1 MKIIVISPRFPYPLE
16 KGDKLRLYYHIKH
29 LSFEHQVVL
38 VSLYDNYV
46 KNEDIEHIRE
56 FVSELYLFKL
66 SKFTIAK
73 NLFKAFFSKLP
84 FQVHY
89 FFDTSIKNY
98 IDSIIKKENPDIIYN
113 QLIRT
118 AEYTKDLDY
127 FKVIDYMDSFSEGM
141 RKRIKT
147 SFFPFNILY
156 KEEYKRIKRYE
167 SDIFTYFQKHLI
179 ISEQDKN
186 IFEKKIREKL
196 IILPNGVNTQYF
208 TPLKVNK
215 KYDTGFVGNMGYR
228 PNILATMFLAK
239 SILPELKK
247 DNKNIKVL
255 IAGARPAWRVKK
267 LQDKNIEVSGWLEDI
282 RIAYSEI
289 KVFVSPIFTGIGQQN
304 KILEAMAMEIPVI
317 TTSTVNNAIG
327 AEDGKNILI
336 ADNKD
341 EFYYSISKILHD
353 PILEQSIGEEAR
365 RFIVENYNW
374 DIQKENILKIFKT
387 K

>member
-38 VSLYDNYV
+38 ISLSDNEV
-46 KNEDIEHIRE
+46 KPNDIDHLKD
-56 FVSELYLFKL
+56 FVTELYLFKL

-89 FFDTSIKNY
+89 FFDKSIKNDI
-98 IDSIIKKENPDIIYN
+98 IDIIKKENPDIIYN

-118 AEYTKDLDY
+118 AEYTKYLDY

-147 SFFPFNILY
+147 SFFPLNILY
-156 KEEYKRIKRYE
+156 KAEYKRIKRYE

-215 KYDTGFVGNMGYR
+215 KYDIGFVGNMGYR
-228 PNILATMFLAK
+228 PNILATMFLAN

-353 PILEQSIGEEAR
+353 PILDQSIGEEGR
-365 RFIVENYNW
+365 RFILENYNW
-374 DIQKENILKIFKT
+374 DIQKENILKIFKI

>member
-38 VSLYDNYV
+38 ISLSDNEV
-46 KNEDIEHIRE
+46 KPNDIDHLKE
-56 FVSELYLFKL
+56 FVTELYLFKL

-89 FFDTSIKNY
+89 FFDKSIKND
-98 IDSIIKKENPDIIYN
+98 ILDIIKKENPDIIYN

-147 SFFPFNILY
+147 SFFPLNILY
-156 KEEYKRIKRYE
+156 KAEYKRIKRYE

-208 TPLKVNK
+208 TPMKVNK
-215 KYDTGFVGNMGYR
+215 KYDIGFVGNMGYR
-228 PNILATMFLAK
+228 PNILATMFLAN

-353 PILEQSIGEEAR
+353 PILEQSIGEEGR
-365 RFIVENYNW
+365 RFILENYNW
-374 DIQKENILKIFKT
+374 DIQKENILKIFKI

>member
-38 VSLYDNYV
+38 ISLSDNEV
-46 KNEDIEHIRE
+46 KPNDIDHLKE
-56 FVSELYLFKL
+56 FVTELYLFKL

-89 FFDTSIKNY
+89 FFDKSIKND
-98 IDSIIKKENPDIIYN
+98 ILDIIKKENPDIIYN

-147 SFFPFNILY
+147 SFFPLNILY
-156 KEEYKRIKRYE
+156 KAEYKRIKRYE

-208 TPLKVNK
+208 TPMKVNK
-215 KYDTGFVGNMGYR
+215 KYDIGFVGNMGYR
-228 PNILATMFLAK
+228 PNILATMFLAN

-353 PILEQSIGEEAR
+353 PILEQSIGEEGR
-365 RFIVENYNW
+365 RFILENYNW

>member
-38 VSLYDNYV
+38 ISLSDNEV
-46 KNEDIEHIRE
+46 KPNDIDHLKE
-56 FVSELYLFKL
+56 FVTELYLFKL

-89 FFDTSIKNY
+89 FFDKSIKNDI
-98 IDSIIKKENPDIIYN
+98 IDIIKKENPDIIYN

-208 TPLKVNK
+208 TPMKVNK
-215 KYDTGFVGNMGYR
+215 KYDIGFVGNMGYR
-228 PNILATMFLAK
+228 PNILATMFLAN

-353 PILEQSIGEEAR
+353 PILDQSIGEEGR
-365 RFIVENYNW
+365 RFILENYNW
-374 DIQKENILKIFKT
+374 DIQKENILKIFKI

>member
-38 VSLYDNYV
+38 ISLSDNEV
-46 KNEDIEHIRE
+46 KPNDIDHLKE
-56 FVSELYLFKL
+56 FVTELYLFKL

-89 FFDTSIKNY
+89 FFDKSIKNDI
-98 IDSIIKKENPDIIYN
+98 IDIIKKENPDIIYN

-208 TPLKVNK
+208 TPMKVNK
-215 KYDTGFVGNMGYR
+215 KYDIGFVGNMGYR
-228 PNILATMFLAK
+228 PNILATMFLAN

-353 PILEQSIGEEAR
+353 PILEQSIGEEGR
-365 RFIVENYNW
+365 RFILENYNW
-374 DIQKENILKIFKT
+374 DIQKENILKIFKI

>member
-38 VSLYDNYV
+38 ISLYDNEV

-66 SKFTIAK
+66 SKLTIAK
-73 NLFKAFFSKLP
+73 NLLKAFFSKLP

-89 FFDTSIKNY
+89 FFDKAIKKD
-98 IDSIIKKENPDIIYN
+98 IDDIIKKENPDIIYN

-118 AEYTKDLDY
+118 AEYTKYLDY

-156 KEEYKRIKRYE
+156 KEEYKRLKRYE
-167 SDIFTYFQKHLI
+167 SDIFAYFQKHLI

-208 TPLKVNK
+208 SPMRVNK
-215 KYDTGFVGNMGYR
+215 KYDIGFVGNMGYR
-228 PNILATMFLAK
+228 PNILATVFLAN
-239 SILPELKK
+239 SILPALKK
-247 DNKNIKVL
+247 ENKNIKVL

-267 LQDKNIEVSGWLEDI
+267 LQDKNIDVSGWIEDI
-282 RIAYSEI
+282 RVAYSEI

-341 EFYYSISKILHD
+341 EFYYSIAKILHD
-353 PILEQSIGEEAR
+353 PILAQSIGDEAR
-365 RFIVENYNW
+365 QFILENYNW
-374 DIQKENILKIFKT
+374 DIQKENILKIFKIN
-387 K
+387 

>member
-38 VSLYDNYV
+38 ISLSDNEV
-46 KNEDIEHIRE
+46 KPNDIDHLKE
-56 FVSELYLFKL
+56 FVTELYLFKL

-89 FFDTSIKNY
+89 FFDKSIKNDI
-98 IDSIIKKENPDIIYN
+98 IDIIKKENPDIIYN

-118 AEYTKDLDY
+118 AEYTKYLDY

-208 TPLKVNK
+208 TPMKVNK
-215 KYDTGFVGNMGYR
+215 KYDIGFVGNMGYR
-228 PNILATMFLAK
+228 PNILATMFLAN

-365 RFIVENYNW
+365 RFILENYNW

>member
-1 MKIIVISPRFPYPLE
+1 VKIIVISPRFPYPLE

-38 VSLYDNYV
+38 ISLSDNEV
-46 KNEDIEHIRE
+46 KPNDIDHLKE
-56 FVSELYLFKL
+56 FVTELYLFKL

-89 FFDTSIKNY
+89 FFDKSIKND
-98 IDSIIKKENPDIIYN
+98 ILDIIKKENPDIIYN

-147 SFFPFNILY
+147 SFFPLNILY
-156 KEEYKRIKRYE
+156 KAEYKRIKRYE

-215 KYDTGFVGNMGYR
+215 KYDIGFVGNMGYR

-353 PILEQSIGEEAR
+353 PILEQSIGEEGR
-365 RFIVENYNW
+365 RFILENYNW
-374 DIQKENILKIFKT
+374 DIQKENILKIFKI

>member
-89 FFDTSIKNY
+89 FFDKSIKNDI
-98 IDSIIKKENPDIIYN
+98 IDIIKKENPDIIYN

-147 SFFPFNILY
+147 SFFPLNILY
-156 KEEYKRIKRYE
+156 KAEYKRIKRYE

-208 TPLKVNK
+208 TPMKVNK
-215 KYDTGFVGNMGYR
+215 KYDIGFVGNMGYR
-228 PNILATMFLAK
+228 PNILATNFLAN

-353 PILEQSIGEEAR
+353 PILEQSIGEEGR
-365 RFIVENYNW
+365 RFILENYNW
-374 DIQKENILKIFKT
+374 DIQKENILKIFKI

>member
-29 LSFEHQVVL
+29 LSFEHQIVL
-38 VSLYDNYV
+38 ISLYDNV
-46 KNEDIEHIRE
+46 LKNEDIEHIRE

-66 SKFTIAK
+66 NKFTIVR
-73 NLFKAFFSKLP
+73 NLFKAIFSKLP

-89 FFDTSIKNY
+89 FFDKGIKKN
-98 IDSIIKKENPDIIYN
+98 IENIIKKENPDIVYN

-118 AEYTKDLDY
+118 AEYTKNLNY

-141 RKRIKT
+141 RKRINT
-147 SFFPFNILY
+147 SFFPFSLLY
-156 KEEYKRIKRYE
+156 KEEHKRLKKYE
-167 SDIFTYFQKHLI
+167 SDIFAYFQKHLI

-186 IFEKKIREKL
+186 IFEKRIREKL

-208 TPLKVNK
+208 SPMKVNK
-215 KYDTGFVGNMGYR
+215 KYDIGFVGNMGYR
-228 PNILATMFLAK
+228 PNILATVYLANY
-239 SILPELKK
+239 ILPELKK

-255 IAGARPAWRVKK
+255 IAGARPKWRVRK
-267 LQDKNIEVSGWLEDI
+267 LQDKNIHVSGWIEDI
-282 RIAYSEI
+282 RVAYSEI

-327 AEDGKNILI
+327 AEDGKNILV

-353 PILEQSIGEEAR
+353 PILEQSIGDEAR
-365 RFIVENYNW
+365 QFILEKYNW
-374 DIQKENILKIFKT
+374 EIQKENILKIFKIN
-387 K
+387 

>member
-38 VSLYDNYV
+38 ISLSDNEV
-46 KNEDIEHIRE
+46 KPNDIDHLKE
-56 FVSELYLFKL
+56 FVTELFLFKL

-89 FFDTSIKNY
+89 FFDKSIKND
-98 IDSIIKKENPDIIYN
+98 ILDIIKKENPDIIYN

-147 SFFPFNILY
+147 SFFPLNILY
-156 KEEYKRIKRYE
+156 KAEYKRIKRYE

-208 TPLKVNK
+208 TPMKVNK
-215 KYDTGFVGNMGYR
+215 KYDIGFVGNMGYR
-228 PNILATMFLAK
+228 PNILATMFLAN

-353 PILEQSIGEEAR
+353 PILEQSIGEEGR
-365 RFIVENYNW
+365 RFILENYNW
-374 DIQKENILKIFKT
+374 DIQKENILKIFKI

>member
-38 VSLYDNYV
+38 ISLSDNEV
-46 KNEDIEHIRE
+46 KPNDIDHLKE
-56 FVSELYLFKL
+56 FVTELYLFKL

-89 FFDTSIKNY
+89 FFDKSIKNDI
-98 IDSIIKKENPDIIYN
+98 IDIIKKENPDIIYN

-208 TPLKVNK
+208 TPMKVNK
-215 KYDTGFVGNMGYR
+215 KYDIGFVGNMGYR

-353 PILEQSIGEEAR
+353 PILEQSIGEEGR
-365 RFIVENYNW
+365 RFILENYNW
-374 DIQKENILKIFKT
+374 DIQKENILKIFKI